1 MQQGTGQTMNFFRRI
16 LSAFRRPTIKNTERE
31 IQEKKRALE
40 AQLAAHPF
48 FRDFKFLEKDGV
60 CAGTMMWAGH
70 EVSCEV
76 THDELD
82 GIPKLEELYR
92 RLMATD
98 AEVEAAARAHILAA
112 ALDPNAH
119 LSKWLEISPQ
129 QFVSDLVIEKIC
141 VTQLE
146 TYSLTYHT
154 PMMGGLR
161 FTVEGYVDEEITG
174 LKLRGAGFK
183 KGRMPLVLN
192 GEALAIESAKFSIF
206 VNTERWDEA
215 ANRWIYGP
223 ERLAVNYSLE
233 IIVDEDSGEDGAPS
247 PAAQSIPVSPLED
260 GCFPL
265 PDALSGRRADGEV
278 GWDCWY
284 GNDAPPIT
292 ANEITFGEWRDGRIG
307 IRWVGQYGF
316 RTKEPFLFDG
326 EAAIE
331 HIEIRVK
338 EEAHADAF
346 MAALFGEARV
356 RALRREVGEWW
367 IITDKSMPA
376 DRRRWLPVKY
386 FLPK

>member
-129 QFVSDLVIEKIC
+129 RFVSDLVIEKIASHR
-141 VTQLE
+141 LE

-154 PMMGGLR
+154 PMMGGL
-161 FTVEGYVDEEITG
+161 
-174 LKLRGAGFK
+174 
-183 KGRMPLVLN
+183 
-192 GEALAIESAKFSIF
+192 
-206 VNTERWDEA
+206 
-215 ANRWIYGP
+215 
-223 ERLAVNYSLE
+223 
-233 IIVDEDSGEDGAPS
+233 
-247 PAAQSIPVSPLED
+247 
-260 GCFPL
+260 
-265 PDALSGRRADGEV
+265 
-278 GWDCWY
+278 
-284 GNDAPPIT
+284 
-292 ANEITFGEWRDGRIG
+292 
-307 IRWVGQYGF
+307 
-316 RTKEPFLFDG
+316 
-326 EAAIE
+326 
-331 HIEIRVK
+331 
-338 EEAHADAF
+338 
-346 MAALFGEARV
+346 
-356 RALRREVGEWW
+356 
-367 IITDKSMPA
+367 
-376 DRRRWLPVKY
+376 
-386 FLPK
+386 